1 MKPEGQLSAKIKSI
15 PEIEDIDVS
24 SMETED
30 YLSAF
35 EIVEEAKLIEEVE
48 KSATDTTD
56 KVLGTT
62 ITEENKDEEHFPR
75 TSRVGRVIR
84 RPNRLVE
91 TNTAAVNAEDVIGYL
106 QMIREVNENEFE
118 KEEFCAVGAGIE
130 GGFTHTTELK
140 VLKFDEAAN
149 GPDKENWYKHIEEEY
164 ERFAKMTASRR
175 YQSKK

>member
-1 MKPEGQLSAKIKSI
+1 MWLQRIYHVKPEGQLSAKIKSI

-30 YLSAF
+30 YLSTF
-35 EIVEEAKLIEEVE
+35 EIVEEAKLIEKVE
-48 KSATDTTD
+48 KSVVDTTD

-62 ITEENKDEEHFPR
+62 ITEENKDEEHFPL

-91 TNTAAVNAEDVIGYL
+91 TNTAAVNAEDVSGYL
-106 QMIREVNENEFE
+106 QMIREVNENDFE
-118 KEEFCAVGAGIE
+118 KKEFCAVGAGIG

-140 VLKFDEAAN
+140 VLKFDEAVN
-149 GPDKENWYKHIEEEY
+149 GLDKKTGTRLSQKNM
-164 ERFAKMTASRR
+164 RS
-175 YQSKK
+175 S